1 MKVIKQSILIVL
13 ILTICLFGGYDGAV
27 ISAAQDLTNAMA
39 DLGSEI
45 TTTGYNYLIIYI
57 VIDIND
63 SVNVR
68 LQVLSK
74 HTSAGTDEY
83 KDALYT
89 EGSSV
94 IKVEPDYLEFNVD
107 GDDKYKLVYRLN
119 GADYVQLRVMAGTVG
134 ASAGQIDS
142 CYYKR
147 TF

>member
-1 MKVIKQSILIVL
+1 
-13 ILTICLFGGYDGAV
+13 
-27 ISAAQDLTNAMA
+27 
-39 DLGSEI
+39 
-45 TTTGYNYLIIYI
+45 LIIYI

-89 EGSSV
+89 EGSSA